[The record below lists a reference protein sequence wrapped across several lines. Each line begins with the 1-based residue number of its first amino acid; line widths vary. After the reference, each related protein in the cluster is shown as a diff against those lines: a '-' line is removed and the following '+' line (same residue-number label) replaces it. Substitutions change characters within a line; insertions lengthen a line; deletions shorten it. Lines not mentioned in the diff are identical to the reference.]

1 MASDVL
7 ATCTEVPANEKGQ
20 EEAVVDCVAFFTKR
34 ENVVRILGEKN
45 KFQRNVFGEYINYRM
60 KICIF

>member
-1 MASDVL
+1 MRNMTCNYVSMASDVL

-45 KFQRNVFGEYINYRM
+45 KF
-60 KICIF
+60 